1 MKKIALILVVGIVV
15 LTTFAFYMHKTIST
29 PGNYFKIGEYNTS
42 DVFLRATP
50 EYEYQLVMEADSI
63 VVSYFGET
71 IAKLPYESDLGKILL
86 KDNE

>member
-1 MKKIALILVVGIVV
+1 MKKHAFIIVVGIVI
-15 LTTFAFYMHKTIST
+15 LTTYVFYMYNSISKL
-29 PGNYFKIGEYNTS
+29 GNYFKVGKHNTS

-86 KDNE
+86 KDNK

>member
-1 MKKIALILVVGIVV
+1 MKKYAFIIVVGIVI

-50 EYEYQLVMEADSI
+50 GYEYQVIMEHDSI
-63 VVSYFGET
+63 EVYYFGEQ
-71 IAKLPYESDLGKILL
+71 IATLPYESDLGKILL
-86 KDNE
+86 QDNE